1 MAFRRNNIILYTRIK
16 KRFDELYGEKK
27 LRYDYCLELLEIEFC
42 KAKGTLQHILGYDLP
57 NELPKSNPQ
66 QIEMFSESHSAT
78 N

>member
-16 KRFDELYGEKK
+16 NRFHELNKVQR
-27 LRYDYCLELLEIEFC
+27 LSYDYCMEILENEFC

-57 NELPKSNPQ
+57 KEMPKRDPQ
-66 QIEMFSESHSAT
+66 QIEMFSECHSAA